1 MGGFAHLR
9 DSGAFDAMT
18 GPLAPSGDPL
28 LRRFDAFVF
37 DWDGR
42 AVPDRDA
49 DASEVRWLVERL
61 CATGATV
68 AVVSGT
74 HVGNIDGQLRARPS
88 GPGRLLFALN
98 RGSEVFEVDE
108 AGPRLV
114 WRRNA
119 TPDED
124 AMLDRAA
131 ALTVRRLADF
141 GLETVIVSER
151 LNRRKIDLIPTPEW
165 IDAPKARIGEL
176 LDAVGERLFGV
187 GLLGLGQVVQLALDA
202 AHEVGLEDARVT
214 TDVKHVEIGLTDK
227 SHSGQWVFDDL
238 WARGVGPQL
247 VLVAGDEFGSLGG
260 LQGSDSF
267 LLVDGSRGSTVVT
280 VGVEPEGLPAG
291 VQRLPGG
298 PAAFVALLRDQCDR
312 RDALEPPGIDVQP
325 TWSVVVDGGGV
336 EHPRA
341 EDALLTVS
349 DGCLATSGATLDA
362 GRGAEPRTLMGG
374 VYRGD
379 GSETI
384 LLAGPNWH
392 VITSVRTPDARVR
405 RTLDLRSGVVR
416 EEVLG
421 DAAVHSMR
429 FAPAEAPGT
438 AVLRAAY
445 RGDVSSR
452 GALAPPAGTGSVDAG
467 EEDDCDWMRVTG
479 TGGGIVAAATER
491 CVDADDGTV
500 HLERMAAYV
509 GDPDGAPAPG
519 PALAHLDKLLGRGF
533 EALLVEQRAASA
545 RRWADCDI
553 AIDGD
558 DETQQAV
565 RFALFHLNGAAGEAD
580 EAAVGARGLT
590 GTGYRGH
597 VFWDADV
604 FVLPFLA
611 ATRPAAARAMLEYR
625 IRRLPEARAAARA
638 AGHDGARFPW
648 ESAHTGHD
656 VTPTSVRDRDDVLV
670 PIRTGQLED
679 HICADVAWAASC
691 YVDWTGDDEF
701 ARGPGRAL
709 FVETARYWA
718 TRIRVLEDGTAHVY
732 GVIGPDEY
740 HEPVDDNSFTNVMAR
755 WNLRRGARALLD
767 GTLAHPPTE
776 VEIDE
781 ARAWSELA
789 DAVVDG
795 YEPDS
800 GIYEQFAGFHR
811 LEPVIIEDV
820 VAARPVNADQVLGRD
835 LVNGAQVVKQADV
848 LMAYHL
854 VPDEMVAE
862 ALDANLHFYE
872 PRTAHGSS
880 LSPGIHASLFARVR
894 DDRSALEA
902 LHLATRI
909 DLDDVTMTTADG
921 VHLATMGSVWQ
932 ALVFGFAGMR
942 PGADGVLR
950 IDPRLPTTWS
960 GLEVTVRFRGHRVH
974 LRKERGAAT
983 VSADG
988 PVRVRLDGCV
998 FAPAPGGT
1006 RLVRDRTGWRLP

>member
-1 MGGFAHLR
+1 MTEVPSPPGNP
-9 DSGAFDAMT
+9 FD
-18 GPLAPSGDPL
+18 
-28 LRRFDAFVF
+28 RRFDAFVF
-37 DWDGR
+37 DWDGT

-49 DASEVRWLVERL
+49 DASEVRELVERL
-61 CATGATV
+61 CATGATI
-68 AVVSGT
+68 AIVSGT

-88 GPGRLLFALN
+88 SPGRLLLALN

-108 AGPRLV
+108 SGPRLV
-114 WRRNA
+114 WRRDA

-124 AMLDRAA
+124 AKLDRAA
-131 ALTVRRLADF
+131 ALTVRRLSEF
-141 GLETVIVSER
+141 GLETAIVSER

-187 GLLGLGQVVQLALDA
+187 GLHGLSQVVEIALDA
-202 AHEVGLEDARVT
+202 AREVGLDDARVT

-260 LQGSDSF
+260 LEGSDSF

-298 PAAFVALLRDQCDR
+298 PAAFVALLRDQCNR
-312 RDALEPPGIDVQP
+312 RDALEPPGIDVQS
-325 TWSVVVDGGGV
+325 TWSVVIDGGGA

-341 EDALLTVS
+341 EDALLTIS
-349 DGCLATSGATLDA
+349 DGCLATSGATLVAGADA
-362 GRGAEPRTLMGG
+362 QPRTLMGG
-374 VYRGD
+374 VYSGE
-379 GSETI
+379 GSETT

-392 VITSVRTPDARVR
+392 VLTGATAPSTPVR
-405 RTLDLRSGVVR
+405 RTLDLRTGALC
-416 EEVLG
+416 EHVLD
-421 DAAVHSMR
+421 DAAVHSLR
-429 FAPAEAPGT
+429 FAPAGAPGT

-445 RGDVSSR
+445 RGDLSSPD
-452 GALAPPAGTGSVDAG
+452 ALAPPAGPGSVAVGGDH
-467 EEDDCDWMRVTG
+467 DRSWMSVTG
-479 TGGGIVAAATER
+479 TAGGIVAAASER
-491 CVDADDGTV
+491 CVHADDGTM

-509 GDPDGAPAPG
+509 GDPDRAPALA
-519 PALAHLDKLLGRGF
+519 PALAHLDHVLSRGF
-533 EALLVEQRAASA
+533 EALLVEQRAAAA

-553 AIDGD
+553 GIEGD

-565 RFALFHLNGAAGEAD
+565 RFALFHLNGAAGDAD
-580 EAAVGARGLT
+580 EAAVGARNLT

-611 ATRPAAARAMLEYR
+611 ATRPSAARAMLEYR

-638 AGHDGARFPW
+638 TGYDGTRFPW
-648 ESAHTGHD
+648 ESAHRGDD
-656 VTPTSVRDRDDVLV
+656 VTPTSVRDRENVLV

-679 HICADVAWAASC
+679 HICADVAWAASS

-718 TRIRVLEDGTAHVY
+718 TRIRVLGDGTAHVY

-755 WNLRRGARALLD
+755 WNLRRGARALLEHAPD
-767 GTLAHPPTE
+767 DHE
-776 VEIDE
+776 VEE
-781 ARAWSELA
+781 ARGWLALA

-795 YEPDS
+795 YDPDS

-811 LEPVIIEDV
+811 LEPVVIEDV
-820 VAARPVNADQVLGRD
+820 VPSRPVNADQVLGRN
-835 LVNGAQVVKQADV
+835 LVHGAQVVKQADV

-862 ALDANLHFYE
+862 SLDANLRFYE

-894 DDRSALEA
+894 DDQSALEA

-950 IDPRLPTTWS
+950 IDPRLPTSWTA
-960 GLEVTVRFRGHRVH
+960 LDVTVRFRGQRVH
-974 LRKERGAAT
+974 LRKERGAVT
-983 VSADG
+983 LSASG
-988 PVRVRLDGCV
+988 PVRVSLGGCELE
-998 FAPAPGGT
+998 PASEGT
-1006 RLVRDRTGWRLP
+1006 RLVRDRTDWRLG

>member
-1 MGGFAHLR
+1 MTEVPSPPGNP
-9 DSGAFDAMT
+9 FD
-18 GPLAPSGDPL
+18 
-28 LRRFDAFVF
+28 RRFDAFVF
-37 DWDGR
+37 DWDGT

-49 DASEVRWLVERL
+49 DASEVRELVERL
-61 CATGATV
+61 CATGATI
-68 AVVSGT
+68 AIVSGT

-88 GPGRLLFALN
+88 PPGRLLLALN

-108 AGPRLV
+108 SGPRLV
-114 WRRNA
+114 WRRDA

-124 AMLDRAA
+124 AKLDRAA
-131 ALTVRRLADF
+131 ALTVRRLSEF
-141 GLETVIVSER
+141 GLETAIVSER

-187 GLLGLGQVVQLALDA
+187 GLHGLSQVVEIALDA
-202 AHEVGLEDARVT
+202 AREVGLDDARVT

-247 VLVAGDEFGSLGG
+247 VLVAGDEFGTLGG
-260 LQGSDSF
+260 LEGSDSY

-280 VGVEPEGLPAG
+280 VGVEPEGLPAR
-291 VQRLPGG
+291 VHRLPGG

-312 RDALEPPGIDVQP
+312 RDALEPPGIDVQS
-325 TWSVVVDGGGV
+325 TWSVVIDHLGE

-341 EDALLTVS
+341 EDALLTIT
-349 DGCLATSGATLDA
+349 DGLLATSGATLGA
-362 GRGAEPRTLMGG
+362 GRAAEPRTLMGG
-374 VYRGD
+374 IYSGD
-379 GSETI
+379 GSETT

-392 VITSVRTPDARVR
+392 VLTGATAPNARVR
-405 RTLDLRSGVVR
+405 RTLDLRTGVLC
-416 EEVLG
+416 EEMLDDV
-421 DAAVHSMR
+421 AVHSVR
-429 FAPAEAPGT
+429 FATAEVPGT

-445 RGDVSSR
+445 RHDGSPS
-452 GALAPPAGTGSVDAG
+452 GALQLPERPGSVVVG
-467 EEDDCDWMRVTG
+467 EDDDRTWMRVTG
-479 TGGGIVAAATER
+479 TAGGIVAAASER
-491 CVDADDGTV
+491 CVAADDGTT

-509 GDPDGAPAPG
+509 GDPDGAPALE
-519 PALAHLDKLLGRGF
+519 PALTHLEQVLGRGF

-553 AIDGD
+553 AIEGD

-565 RFALFHLNGAAGEAD
+565 RFALFHLNGAAGDAD
-580 EAAVGARGLT
+580 EAVVGARNLT

-611 ATRPAAARAMLEYR
+611 ATRPTAARAMLEYR
-625 IRRLPEARAAARA
+625 IRRLPEARAAARE
-638 AGHDGARFPW
+638 AGYGGTRFPW
-648 ESAHTGHD
+648 ESAQSGRD
-656 VTPTSVRDRDDVLV
+656 VTPTSVRDRENVLV

-691 YVDWTGDDEF
+691 YVDWTGDEEF

-718 TRIRVLEDGTAHVY
+718 TRIRTVEDGTAHVY

-740 HEPVDDNSFTNVMAR
+740 HEPVDDNSFTNIMAR
-755 WNLRRGARALLD
+755 WNLRRGARAQLEGPLD
-767 GTLAHPPTE
+767 HLPTDGE
-776 VEIDE
+776 VAE
-781 ARAWSELA
+781 ARGWLALA

-795 YEPDS
+795 YDPDS
-800 GIYEQFAGFHR
+800 GVYEQFAGFHR
-811 LEPVIIEDV
+811 LEPVIIENV

-835 LVNGAQVVKQADV
+835 LVHGAQVVKQADV

-894 DDRSALEA
+894 DERHALDA
-902 LHLATRI
+902 LHLSTRI

-950 IDPRLPTTWS
+950 VDPRLPTTWTA
-960 GLEVTVRFRGHRVH
+960 LDVTVRFRGRRVR
-974 LRKERGAAT
+974 LRKERGT
-983 VSADG
+983 VMVSASG
-988 PVRVRLDGCV
+988 PVRVSLGDCE
-998 FAPAPGGT
+998 FEPAPEGT
-1006 RLVRDRTGWRLP
+1006 SLVREGTGWRLA